1 MGIFFCRTFDC
12 WTAIGMVNVGLPLP
26 DGLLKLT
33 LLVAKERF
41 IAGLRD
47 ESHSSRHILTL
58 IVASGVF
65 TEPKV

>member
-1 MGIFFCRTFDC
+1 
-12 WTAIGMVNVGLPLP
+12 MVNVGLPLP

-58 IVASGVF
+58 IVGSIRRFHRTQSITRQEQVISV
-65 TEPKV
+65 KSYRI